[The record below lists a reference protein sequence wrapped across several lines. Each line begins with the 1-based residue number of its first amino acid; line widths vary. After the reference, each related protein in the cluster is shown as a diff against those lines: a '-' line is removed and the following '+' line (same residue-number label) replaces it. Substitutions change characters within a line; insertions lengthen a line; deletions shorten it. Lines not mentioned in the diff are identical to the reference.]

1 VISDYRCFFCFA
13 RVFEKM
19 TEKLELPVKEKEQL
33 TSEMFA
39 LFNTGKNSFSVPA
52 LSRNLHALFKKY
64 SGNTDPYKLIKRQSN
79 DQVLSMYASL
89 KKMTTDAENPFDT
102 ALLLAIAGNIIDYGI
117 SDNFD
122 LVDTIEKV
130 LNTDFAI
137 DHAAELKQ
145 AVSKAKTVL
154 YLGDNAGKIV
164 FDKLLIETMMHPNI
178 WYAVRGAPV
187 INDVTIEDAR
197 YVHMDDVADI
207 IENGYDAPSTILEH
221 CSKQFNDLYV
231 QADIIISKGQGN
243 LEALIEKT
251 NKRIFFLLMVKC
263 DVIANV
269 LGVSKGDFVVAENK
283 RER

>member
-1 VISDYRCFFCFA
+1 MISDYRCFFCFA

-19 TEKLELPVKEKEQL
+19 TEKLDLPVKEKEQL
-33 TSEMFA
+33 TSEMFG
-39 LFNTGKNSFSVPA
+39 LFNTGKNGFSFPE

-64 SGNTDPYKLIKRQSN
+64 SGDTDPYKLIKRQSN
-79 DQVLSMYASL
+79 DQVLTMYASL
-89 KKMTTDAENPFDT
+89 KKMTTDADNPFDT
-102 ALLLAIAGNIIDYGI
+102 ALRLAIAGNIIDYGI

-122 LVDTIEKV
+122 LVDTIEKI
-130 LNTDFAI
+130 LSTDFAI

-154 YLGDNAGKIV
+154 YLGDNADEIV

-178 WYAVRGAPV
+178 WFAVRGAPV

-197 YVHMDDVADI
+197 YIHMDDVADI
-207 IENGYDAPSTILEH
+207 IENGYDAPSTILKH
-221 CSKQFNDLYV
+221 CSKEFNDLYA
-231 QADIIISKGQGN
+231 QADIIISKGREN

-263 DVIANV
+263 DVIADA
-269 LGVSKGDFVVAENK
+269 LGVSKGDFVVADNK
-283 RER
+283 SER